1 MTELAEW
8 QLTNETYLAQAMHW
22 LRLRLSRLLSGQT
35 QEEGLEAEIEA
46 AAVRMADA
54 AEATPPPA
62 FVNLSSRFGLYPFE
76 DALLLLCL
84 AAELDT
90 RIPGL
95 CSRAQENNDRPFPT
109 FALCLALFD
118 NPAWEALS
126 PERPLRYW
134 QLVNLGGSS
143 SEPLIQRPLYCDARI
158 VNYVKGL
165 NHLDETLMPYVL
177 PVQGE
182 ARSVLLPTT
191 HEATCE
197 QIARLLEAQ
206 PQRSPIVQLCGPDD
220 GGKLLIAREA
230 ARKLG
235 LYLYHLP
242 AAGLPITTVDLDRF
256 LRLWQ
261 RESALLPLALYLEF
275 GEAEDTAGLM
285 YANSSLAR
293 FLARFQGAA
302 LVGTREALPG
312 LGDTSVT
319 LEVHKPT
326 PGEQR
331 TAWQKALGEEHPLI
345 PRLASQFDLNL
356 PAIEQAAQLAQA
368 TGDDLWR
375 LCLARTR
382 PRLDA
387 LAQQIEPKAT
397 WKDIVLTR
405 EAEELLRQ
413 LANQVN
419 QRQRVYDEWGFR
431 EHMSRGLGITGLFSG
446 ESGTGK
452 TMAAEVLANELKLNL
467 YRIDLSAVVS
477 KYIGETEKNLRRLFD
492 AAEDGGAI
500 LFFDEA
506 DALFGKRSEVKDSHD
521 RYANIE
527 INYLLQR
534 MEAYRGL
541 AILATNKKSA
551 LDPAFLRRL
560 RFVIEFPFPTPHE
573 RREIWKRVFP
583 SATPTQGLDIEHL
596 SHLTLTGSS
605 IHNVALN
612 AAFLAAQDGS
622 PVNMPLVLEAA
633 RTEFRKIG
641 RAISE
646 ADLRWQPNGAHA

>member
-8 QLTNETYLAQAMHW
+8 QLTNETYLSQAMHW

-182 ARSVLLPTT
+182 DRSVLLPTT
-191 HEATCE
+191 HEAACE

-206 PQRSPIVQLCGPDD
+206 PQRPPIVQLCGPDD
-220 GGKLLIAREA
+220 GGKLLLAREA

-285 YANSSLAR
+285 YANSPLAR

-397 WKDIVLTR
+397 WEDIVLTR

-431 EHMSRGLGITGLFSG
+431 ERMSRGLGITGLFSG

-452 TMAAEVLANELKLNL
+452 TMAAEVLANELQLNL

-477 KYIGETEKNLRRLFD
+477 KYIGETEKNLRRCSMQPRT
-492 AAEDGGAI
+492 AE
-500 LFFDEA
+500 
-506 DALFGKRSEVKDSHD
+506 RSCSST
-521 RYANIE
+521 R
-527 INYLLQR
+527 
-534 MEAYRGL
+534 
-541 AILATNKKSA
+541 
-551 LDPAFLRRL
+551 
-560 RFVIEFPFPTPHE
+560 PTPC
-573 RREIWKRVFP
+573 
-583 SATPTQGLDIEHL
+583 
-596 SHLTLTGSS
+596 
-605 IHNVALN
+605 
-612 AAFLAAQDGS
+612 
-622 PVNMPLVLEAA
+622 LVSAA
-633 RTEFRKIG
+633 R
-641 RAISE
+641 
-646 ADLRWQPNGAHA
+646 